1 MMIETSTIIL
11 ICVGFVFLIGFG
23 ILDLILFSKDNAAG
37 GLATTF
43 GAITGLVL
51 LLIGCWDYNAQTQQF
66 NAQQRTQQQQL
77 QIEAAESRWDAAV
90 DESYSFYIDG
100 SEVEPENIN
109 KDFYQIQY
117 DDAAKKVFMTKRG

>member
-11 ICVGFVFLIGFG
+11 ICVGLVFFIGFG
-23 ILDLILFSKDNAAG
+23 IWTVILFSKDNEGGFATGFAAIVG
-37 GLATTF
+37 C
-43 GAITGLVL
+43 VL
-51 LLIGCWDYNAQTQQF
+51 FIVGYWDYNDQIQQF

-117 DDAAKKVFMTKRG
+117 DDAGKKVFMTKRG

>member
-11 ICVGFVFLIGFG
+11 ICVGFVFFIGFG
-23 ILDLILFSKDNAAG
+23 IWTVILFSKDNEG
-37 GLATTF
+37 GFATGF

-51 LLIGCWDYNAQTQQF
+51 LFIGYWDYNAQTQRF

-77 QIEAAESRWDAAV
+77 QIEAAESRWDTAV

-109 KDFYQIQY
+109 KDFYQIQI
-117 DDAAKKVFMTKRG
+117 DDAGKKVFMTKRG

>member
-11 ICVGFVFLIGFG
+11 ICVGLVFFIGFG
-23 ILDLILFSKDNAAG
+23 IWTVILFSKDKEG
-37 GLATTF
+37 GLVTTF
-43 GAITGLVL
+43 GAIIGLVL
-51 LLIGCWDYNAQTQQF
+51 LLTGYWEYNAQTQQL

-117 DDAAKKVFMTKRG
+117 DDAGKKVFMTKRG

>member
-23 ILDLILFSKDNAAG
+23 IWTVILFSKDNEG
-37 GLATTF
+37 GLVTTF
-43 GAITGLVL
+43 GAIIGLVL
-51 LLIGCWDYNAQTQQF
+51 LLTGYWDYNAQTQQF
-66 NAQQRTQQQQL
+66 NAQQRTRQQQL

-90 DESYSFYIDG
+90 DENYSFYIDG

-117 DDAAKKVFMTKRG
+117 DDAGKKVFMTKRD

>member
-1 MMIETSTIIL
+1 MIETSTIIL

-23 ILDLILFSKDNAAG
+23 IWDLILVSKGKEG
-37 GLATTF
+37 GLVTTF
-43 GAITGLVL
+43 GAIIGLVL
-51 LLIGCWDYNAQTQQF
+51 LLTGYWEYNAQTQQF
-66 NAQQRTQQQQL
+66 NAQQRTKQQQL

-117 DDAAKKVFMTKRG
+117 DDAGKKVFMTKRG

>member
-23 ILDLILFSKDNAAG
+23 ILTLILFSNDNEG
-37 GLATTF
+37 GFATTF

-51 LLIGCWDYNAQTQQF
+51 LLIGYWDYNAQTQQF

-117 DDAAKKVFMTKRG
+117 NDAAKKVFMTKRG

>member
-23 ILDLILFSKDNAAG
+23 ILTLILFSKDNEG
-37 GLATTF
+37 GFATTF

-51 LLIGCWDYNAQTQQF
+51 LLIGYWDYNDQTQQF
-66 NAQQRTQQQQL
+66 NAQQRTRQQQL

-117 DDAAKKVFMTKRG
+117 DDAGKKVFMTKRG

>member
-23 ILDLILFSKDNAAG
+23 IWTVILFSKDNEG
-37 GLATTF
+37 GLVTTF
-43 GAITGLVL
+43 GAIIGLVL
-51 LLIGCWDYNAQTQQF
+51 LLTGYWDYNAQTQQF

-90 DESYSFYIDG
+90 DENYSFYIDG

-117 DDAAKKVFMTKRG
+117 DDAGKKVFMTKRD